1 MDPVDEQP
9 APVFTVTDSV
19 RLLPE
24 FALNAIVPARAP
36 DVMRPPPVIVHE
48 YVAPEPASG
57 TDAWFPRERLAMES
71 GAVMAADGASRSWPS
86 CPG

>member
-1 MDPVDEQP
+1 M
-9 APVFTVTDSV
+9 
-19 RLLPE
+19 
-24 FALNAIVPARAP
+24 
-36 DVMRPPPVIVHE
+36 IVHE